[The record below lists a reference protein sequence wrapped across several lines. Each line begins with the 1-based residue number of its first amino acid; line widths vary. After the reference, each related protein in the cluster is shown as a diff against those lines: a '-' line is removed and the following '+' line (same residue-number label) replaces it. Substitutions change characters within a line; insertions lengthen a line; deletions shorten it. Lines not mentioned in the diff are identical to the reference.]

1 MDRDPEKGDVV
12 SESVAQQKV
21 GGALVTGAT
30 GLVGGRVLPALR
42 DRFAWVRTL
51 SRSGRAATSALD
63 ARTWD
68 GLDPGPTALDGVD
81 TVVHLA
87 GEPIFG
93 GLPSGARLARIRASR
108 IESTRRLVERISE
121 RAPEDRPATIV
132 CASAVG
138 YYADAGDRELDEDAP
153 AGAAFLSQVCHDW
166 EEAAANAS
174 DLGVRVVRVRIG
186 VVLAREGGALALM
199 RIPFS
204 LGVGGRLGSGRQYF
218 PWIHVD
224 DLVRVVLHCIDEPI
238 EGAVN
243 AVAPEAVTNAEL
255 THALGDVLGRPT
267 VLPVPAFAI
276 RFAMG
281 EVASELLD
289 SKRVVPARLLDGGF
303 EFGYPTLAGAL
314 GAEVG

>member
-1 MDRDPEKGDVV
+1 M
-12 SESVAQQKV
+12 SESTTQQRV
-21 GGALVTGAT
+21 GGVLVTGAT
-30 GLVGGRVLPALR
+30 GLVGGRILPALR

-51 SRSGRAATSALD
+51 SRSGRAGTSGLD

-68 GLDPGPTALDGVD
+68 GVDPGSTVLDGVD

-93 GLPSGARLARIRASR
+93 GLPSAARLARIRASR
-108 IESTRRLVERISE
+108 IESTRHLVERISE
-121 RAPEDRPATIV
+121 RAPGDRPATIV

-138 YYADAGDRELDEDAP
+138 YYADAGDHELGEDAL
-153 AGAAFLSQVCHDW
+153 AGDGFLSQVCRDW
-166 EEAAANAS
+166 EEEAARAS

-224 DLVRVVLHCIDEPI
+224 DLVRVFLHCIDEPI

-255 THALGDVLGRPT
+255 TRALGEVLARPT
-267 VLPVPAFAI
+267 ILPVPAFAI
-276 RFAMG
+276 RLAMG

-303 EFGYPTLAGAL
+303 EFRNPTLSGAL
-314 GAEVG
+314 RAEVGQARTR

>member
-1 MDRDPEKGDVV
+1 V
-12 SESVAQQKV
+12 SESATQQRV

-30 GLVGGRVLPALR
+30 GLVGGRILPALR
-42 DRFAWVRTL
+42 ERFAWVRML
-51 SRSGRAATSALD
+51 SRSGRAATSGLD

-68 GLDPGPTALDGVD
+68 GVDPGSATLDGVD

-93 GLPSGARLARIRASR
+93 GLPSAARLARIRASR
-108 IESTRRLVERISE
+108 IESTRHQVERISE
-121 RAPEDRPATIV
+121 RAPGDRPATIV

-138 YYADAGDRELDEDAP
+138 YYADAGDRELGEDAP
-153 AGAAFLSQVCHDW
+153 AGDGFLSQVCRDW
-166 EEAAANAS
+166 EEEAARAS

-224 DLVRVVLHCIDEPI
+224 DLVRVFLHCIDEPI

-243 AVAPEAVTNAEL
+243 AVAPEVVTNAEL
-255 THALGDVLGRPT
+255 TRALGEVLARPT
-267 VLPVPAFAI
+267 IFPVPAFAI
-276 RFAMG
+276 RLAMG

-303 EFGYPTLAGAL
+303 EFRNPTLAGAL
-314 GAEVG
+314 RAEVG